1 LAVMVWS
8 PIVRAGAAVIG
19 LVLVFK
25 GIVTPPMTAW
35 EADVARERRVPDTV
49 MAGPPGDKVCPAMTI
64 GAVGFA
70 VNVEP
75 PKMKACELGAGVIPG
90 E

>member
-1 LAVMVWS
+1 MVWS

-25 GIVTPPMTAW
+25 GIVTPPMTAC

-70 VNVEP
+70 VIVEP
-75 PKMKACELGAGVIPG
+75 RKIKDGEPGAGVKSG
-90 E
+90 G